1 MLHGFMVLKNPIEH
15 HQRTLWTIVM
25 KTIGKLFIIQ
35 VSKSINSMK
44 KVINITE
51 EELTKI
57 VKRAINENEESTFE
71 LFGRMIQRMD
81 DDIASCVQAGL
92 QNLYEITE
100 EIELDEDLTESQKK
114 SLINFIENIEDTYI

>member
-1 MLHGFMVLKNPIEH
+1 
-15 HQRTLWTIVM
+15 
-25 KTIGKLFIIQ
+25 
-35 VSKSINSMK
+35 MK

-92 QNLYEITE
+92 
-100 EIELDEDLTESQKK
+100 DEDLTESQKK

>member
-1 MLHGFMVLKNPIEH
+1 
-15 HQRTLWTIVM
+15 
-25 KTIGKLFIIQ
+25 
-35 VSKSINSMK
+35 MK

-81 DDIASCVQAGL
+81 D
-92 QNLYEITE
+92 
-100 EIELDEDLTESQKK
+100 
-114 SLINFIENIEDTYI
+114 FIESMKSNNYVFGTFSDFLLTINKKD

>member
-1 MLHGFMVLKNPIEH
+1 
-15 HQRTLWTIVM
+15 
-25 KTIGKLFIIQ
+25 
-35 VSKSINSMK
+35 MK

-71 LFGRMIQRMD
+71 IFGRMIQRMD

-92 QNLYEITE
+92 QNLYGIAE
-100 EIELDEDLTESQKK
+100 EIEVDPDLTESQKK

>member
-1 MLHGFMVLKNPIEH
+1 
-15 HQRTLWTIVM
+15 
-25 KTIGKLFIIQ
+25 
-35 VSKSINSMK
+35 MK

-81 DDIASCVQAGL
+81 DDIASCVQ
-92 QNLYEITE
+92 I
-100 EIELDEDLTESQKK
+100 
-114 SLINFIENIEDTYI
+114 

>member
-1 MLHGFMVLKNPIEH
+1 
-15 HQRTLWTIVM
+15 
-25 KTIGKLFIIQ
+25 
-35 VSKSINSMK
+35 MK

-81 DDIASCVQAGL
+81 D
-92 QNLYEITE
+92 
-100 EIELDEDLTESQKK
+100 
-114 SLINFIENIEDTYI
+114 FIESMKSNNYVFGTFSDFLLTIKQ